1 MRVAIILLTCLILFS
16 CGNSKKKVYRYYEG
30 PIQGTYFHITYE
42 WHEDLSQQIDSLL
55 QKFNKSLSNYDTTSV
70 ISQINYNKSNVADEL
85 FIKMFQTSLEVYQK
99 SDGAFD
105 ITVAPIVNL
114 WGFGWIKN
122 PENCIPDS
130 IQIKNCIKYVGMDK
144 VKLENGKIT
153 KSFPESM
160 FVSNAIAQ
168 GLSVDYVSDYLF
180 SLGLKNF
187 LVEIGGELYCLG
199 VNSQGNS
206 WRIGIDKPI
215 ENSDYNSR
223 ENQIIINV
231 SGKAIATSGNYRK
244 YVENNNQKFGHSVD
258 PRTGYPTENSLLSAS
273 VISESCMYCDAWATA
288 FMVCGLEKAV
298 EIAEND
304 PNIEA
309 YFIYE
314 DKNGKTQSRMTS
326 GFKKYVC
333 DSY

>member
-114 WGFGWIKN
+114 WGFGWLKN
-122 PENCIPDS
+122 NENFIPDS
-130 IQIKNCIKYVGMDK
+130 IIIKDYLKYVGMDK
-144 VKLENGKIT
+144 VQLEDGKII

-160 FVSNAIAQ
+160 LVSNAIAQ

-258 PRTGYPTENSLLSAS
+258 PRTGYPAENSLLSAS

-288 FMVCGLEKAV
+288 FMVCGLEKSV